1 LRACSDAA
9 CRCRCL
15 RILPIG
21 SQSFAWHC
29 GRARINVIPSQP
41 LVQGRSTMTTI
52 TIGRSSFPWEH
63 IALVEHF
70 DMAANPRLRSRPPP
84 GHQALFVTGAGLCA
98 RGWCSHAGTKSHP
111 RDSVRAAA
119 WISLQ
124 CDSRTDLERER
135 SRRRMNS
142 PDDCCHL
149 GVARVPQRRSNRHY
163 RGGQRRQVAPDRWG
177 IVGVECDGCLHD
189 RQLDDF
195 GVRSRGAAVV
205 CMPQGVPRGCR
216 ALSSAPS
223 VLVGDAGEIGIMAFK
238 SAPRRSRV
246 VRAGP

>member
-1 LRACSDAA
+1 
-9 CRCRCL
+9 
-15 RILPIG
+15 
-21 SQSFAWHC
+21 
-29 GRARINVIPSQP
+29 
-41 LVQGRSTMTTI
+41 
-52 TIGRSSFPWEH
+52 
-63 IALVEHF
+63 
-70 DMAANPRLRSRPPP
+70 MAANPRLRSRPPP

-163 RGGQRRQVAPDRWG
+163 REGQRRQVAPDRWG
-177 IVGVECDGCLHD
+177 IVGVEVTGAFTIASLTT
-189 RQLDDF
+189 LAF
-195 GVRSRGAAVV
+195 VLAVRLLCVCRKVFQEDAARYRPLRRFCWGMREKLASWPSKVRRGA
-205 CMPQGVPRGCR
+205 P
-216 ALSSAPS
+216 
-223 VLVGDAGEIGIMAFK
+223 E
-238 SAPRRSRV
+238 
-246 VRAGP
+246 